1 MATIGDIETIART
14 YLRDFPKFFQTSFD
28 FVGRTYELGHIN
40 IDSSSLW
47 VAAYSSSSG
56 SASVISASDMSLDER
71 NGVLRLKNSYSAG
84 TKIMVEGYY
93 YEWVTP
99 TDLSFYTKRALE
111 KHLHTINLS
120 IEQLADVVINAIGI
134 AAICESLWALMTEY
148 SRDIDVITSE
158 SVHIPA
164 SQRFRMVQGLLA
176 QWEKEYERHAANL
189 NIGFDRLEVMNLRR
203 ISRTT
208 NRLVPLY
215 KSKELGDYSPIE
227 RLWPEIDEGVV
238 TPETKGDKLRED
250 VYIDTHP
257 PSGPTPDAFFIGPA
271 TDMYY

>member
-1 MATIGDIETIART
+1 MATITDIENIART

-28 FVGRTYELGHIN
+28 VVGRTYDLSHIN
-40 IDSSSLW
+40 VDASSLW
-47 VAAYSSSSG
+47 VAVYTTGSG
-56 SASVISASDMSLDER
+56 SASALSASNYSIDER
-71 NGVLRLKNSYSAG
+71 NGILRLANTYSSG
-84 TKIMVEGYY
+84 TKVMVEGYY

-99 TDLSFYTKRALE
+99 TDLSFYTQRALE

-120 IEQLADVVINAIGI
+120 VEQLADVVINAIGI
-134 AAICESLWALMTEY
+134 ASICECLWALMTEY

-203 ISRTT
+203 VSRTT

-215 KSKELGDYSPIE
+215 KQKELGDFSPME
-227 RLWPEIDEGVV
+227 RLWPEIDDGVV
-238 TPETKGDKLRED
+238 TPEVKGDRLRED
-250 VYIDTHP
+250 VYVDTTP
-257 PSGPTPDAFFIGPA
+257 PSGATTNAF
-271 TDMYY
+271 Y

>member
-1 MATIGDIETIART
+1 MATITDIENIART

-28 FVGRTYELGHIN
+28 VVGRTYDLSHIN
-40 IDSSSLW
+40 VDSESLW
-47 VAAYSSSSG
+47 VAVYTTGSG
-56 SASVISASDMSLDER
+56 SASALSASQYSLDER
-71 NGVLRLKNSYSAG
+71 NGILRLANTYASG
-84 TKIMVEGYY
+84 TKVLVEGYY

-99 TDLSFYTKRALE
+99 TDLSFYTQRALE

-120 IEQLADVVINAIGI
+120 VDQLADVVINAIGI
-134 AAICESLWALMTEY
+134 AAICECLWALMTEY

-203 ISRTT
+203 VSRTT

-215 KSKELGDYSPIE
+215 KQKELGDFSPME
-227 RLWPEIDEGVV
+227 RLWPEIDDGIV
-238 TPETKGDKLRED
+238 TPETKGDRLRED
-250 VYIDTHP
+250 VYIDTTP
-257 PSGPTPDAFFIGPA
+257 PSGATTNAF
-271 TDMYY
+271 Y